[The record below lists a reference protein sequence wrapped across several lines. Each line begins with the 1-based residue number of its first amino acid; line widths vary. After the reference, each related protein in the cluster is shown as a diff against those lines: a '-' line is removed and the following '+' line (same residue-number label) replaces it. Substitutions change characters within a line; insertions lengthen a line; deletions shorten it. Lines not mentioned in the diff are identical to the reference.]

1 MALTLAELLRKAR
14 RQLAEAGIADAALD
28 ARLLV
33 EHFSGTT
40 RTDAITDPD
49 RLVDAGTTDDIQA
62 ACSSTPFPTVSVL
75 GGESLGRVSQLILS
89 DISSS
94 GAETTIPAL

>member
-1 MALTLAELLRKAR
+1 MQKLATVGQDPNRLIDCSDVIPVPTGTVADPFLP
-14 RQLAEAGIADAALD
+14 AGI
-28 ARLLV
+28 
-33 EHFSGTT
+33 
-40 RTDAITDPD
+40 
-49 RLVDAGTTDDIQA
+49 TTDDIQA